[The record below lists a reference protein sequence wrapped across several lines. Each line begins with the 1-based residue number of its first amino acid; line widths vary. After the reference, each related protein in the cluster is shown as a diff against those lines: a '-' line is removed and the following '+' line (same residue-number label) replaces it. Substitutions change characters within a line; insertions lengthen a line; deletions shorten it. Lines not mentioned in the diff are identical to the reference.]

1 MTVMNEA
8 INPVQ
13 AVQMAFQRA
22 WVSPCRKCSD
32 AGPARRRRHHRSCV
46 LRAAGIAR
54 RVHVALVRFAE
65 RLACCGSY
73 RWAGVPV
80 EPGEILPKL
89 CTKAARPWLD
99 WFIRER
105 CAGSAHRLLDL
116 LDALAP
122 VAVAGAVPARPLRFP
137 DLLVTKLRL
146 ARGFPELY
154 VDGWRVWTVGRDE
167 VCHGSLL
174 AREQPPLAPI
184 PAWPPAATP
193 LEILSVKSFVFHAKA
208 YGVNAQRWY
217 LFLHDGDGPL
227 RDGTAMNLLRVLL
240 KANVLRVV
248 GLTSR
253 WGRRVLFG
261 RWRSPDLVP
270 IARAITSPG

>member
-1 MTVMNEA
+1 MKCLKCA
-8 INPVQ
+8 
-13 AVQMAFQRA
+13 
-22 WVSPCRKCSD
+22 SPDGR
-32 AGPARRRRHHRSCV
+32 GPKRHHHYCV

-54 RVHVALVRFAE
+54 RVHFAIVRFAE

-89 CTKAARPWLD
+89 CTKAAQPWLD

-105 CAGSAHRLLDL
+105 CGGAAARLLDL

-146 ARGFPELY
+146 ARSFPELY
-154 VDGWRVWTVGRDE
+154 VDGWRVWMVGRDE
-167 VCHGSLL
+167 ARHGSLL
-174 AREQPPLAPI
+174 AREQPPLLPI
-184 PAWPPAATP
+184 PAWPPTAPTP
-193 LEILSVKSFVFHAKA
+193 LILSEKSFVFHAKA

-217 LFLHDGDGPL
+217 LFLHEGDGPL
-227 RDGTAMNLLRVLL
+227 NDGTAMNLLRVLL
-240 KANVLRVV
+240 RANVQRAV
-248 GLTSR
+248 GLTSQ

-261 RWRSPDLVP
+261 RWRSLDLVP
-270 IARAITSPG
+270 LARAIASGSGRFAPA